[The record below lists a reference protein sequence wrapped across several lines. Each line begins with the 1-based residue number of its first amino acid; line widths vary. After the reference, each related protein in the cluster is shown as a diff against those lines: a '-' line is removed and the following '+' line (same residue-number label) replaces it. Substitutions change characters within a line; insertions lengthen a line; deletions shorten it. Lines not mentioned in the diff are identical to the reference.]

1 MKANLSSG
9 PTKTTPFWKLERM
22 RISLVSNWILTS
34 CQTHTAQ
41 DKGNERVAEVMQR
54 AGWLPFCLR
63 DCCVTLD
70 SGDSPA
76 RLARSA
82 GSGGSE
88 RLLGIMWYFWL
99 HKFPSSGPVFFSS
112 CCEILSEKV
121 LPSIATKLSFFCT

>member
-1 MKANLSSG
+1 MSSG
-9 PTKTTPFWKLERM
+9 PTKTTPFWKLECM
-22 RISLVSNWILTS
+22 RVSLVSNWILTS
-34 CQTHTAQ
+34 CQTHIAHG
-41 DKGNERVAEVMQR
+41 KGNERVAEVMQR

-63 DCCVTLD
+63 DGCVTLD
-70 SGDSPA
+70 SVDSPA

-88 RLLGIMWYFWL
+88 RLLGIIWYFWR
-99 HKFPSSGPVFFSS
+99 HKFPSSGPAVLFG